1 MKLVY
6 RLHAV
11 RRMLERQ
18 ISENEVRRVIETGE
32 VIARYRDGRPYP
44 SRLILG
50 WSAGRP
56 RHVLVADNAADQET
70 VVVTVY
76 EPDPGRW
83 DRAFRRRRRQ

>member
-6 RLHAV
+6 RAHAV

-18 ISENEVRRVIETGE
+18 ISEDEVRRVIEAGE
-32 VIARYRDGRPYP
+32 VIARYRDDRPYP
-44 SRLILG
+44 SRLLLG
-50 WSAGRP
+50 WCGGSP

-70 VVVTVY
+70 IVVTVY
-76 EPDPGRW
+76 EPDPGLW

>member
-18 ISENEVRRVIETGE
+18 IGEAEVRRVIETGE
-32 VIARYRDGRPYP
+32 LIASYGDDKPYL

-56 RHVLVADNAADQET
+56 RHVLVADNAVDQET
-70 VVVTVY
+70 VVITVY
-76 EPDPGRW
+76 EPDPALW
-83 DRAFRRRRRQ
+83 DRTFRRRRRR

>member
-1 MKLVY
+1 
-6 RLHAV
+6 
-11 RRMLERQ
+11 MLERQ
-18 ISENEVRRVIETGE
+18 ISETEVRRVIETGE
-32 VIARYRDGRPYP
+32 VIARYRNDMPYP

-56 RHVLVADNAADQET
+56 RHVLVADNTADRET

-76 EPDPGRW
+76 EPDPALW